1 MYIILMFEHMDTIP
15 AEYWMIIVAILVGFV
30 CFVLYQLGALIKES
44 KDTVAEVKKTLA
56 RIDPILNNVT
66 DIVDTVNGTVHEVNE
81 FVIRPI
87 RSVSSILSVASGI
100 MEGIKGK

>member
-15 AEYWMIIVAILVGFV
+15 AEYWMIIVAILVAFV

-56 RIDPILNNVT
+56 R
-66 DIVDTVNGTVHEVNE
+66 
-81 FVIRPI
+81 
-87 RSVSSILSVASGI
+87 
-100 MEGIKGK
+100 